1 MKKLRETRNYEEGE
15 ASRCQEVEEND
26 EGE

>member
-15 ASRCQEVEEND
+15 ASQEVKEND

>member
-15 ASRCQEVEEND
+15 ASRGQEVEEND